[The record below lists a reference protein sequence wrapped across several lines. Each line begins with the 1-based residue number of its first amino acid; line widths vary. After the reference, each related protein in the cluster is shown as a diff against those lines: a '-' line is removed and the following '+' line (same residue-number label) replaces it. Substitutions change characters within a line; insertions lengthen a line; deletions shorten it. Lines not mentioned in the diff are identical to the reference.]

1 MHNWCNLLANGF
13 FQSPFEANKL
23 FCLLNKLVFF
33 NNHRQLLKCVKQNS
47 YLDLW
52 SYTSYI
58 IWQGVHILVKLQAGG
73 TNKYT
78 TKMKSLTD
86 IFQGF
91 DKCTEVTLQTTI
103 FDERLLMTAS
113 TLKHDTISLCYIKR
127 WEFKTIFIWRS
138 SRKINR
144 NKNLLIL
151 YYLLKKLSKF
161 SNAQKKFSMLFLFNL
176 VWHFLF
182 MFHFVK
188 LLVLEFRNMSSS
200 KSIYFSTDSLCFIY
214 FDFIIH

>member
-1 MHNWCNLLANGF
+1 MTSVFSVSLWAHVQHKSKDGSPFNEFWLHNWCNLLANGF

-23 FCLLNKLVFF
+23 FCFLNKLVFF

-91 DKCTEVTLQTTI
+91 DKCTEATLQNNYFWWMPPNDCFYLETWHNITV
-103 FDERLLMTAS
+103 
-113 TLKHDTISLCYIKR
+113 
-127 WEFKTIFIWRS
+127 
-138 SRKINR
+138 
-144 NKNLLIL
+144 L
-151 YYLLKKLSKF
+151 YK
-161 SNAQKKFSMLFLFNL
+161 
-176 VWHFLF
+176 
-182 MFHFVK
+182 
-188 LLVLEFRNMSSS
+188 VLRV
-200 KSIYFSTDSLCFIY
+200 
-214 FDFIIH
+214 

>member
-1 MHNWCNLLANGF
+1 MELINT
-13 FQSPFEANKL
+13 
-23 FCLLNKLVFF
+23 
-33 NNHRQLLKCVKQNS
+33 LLKWNLSQTFFKA
-47 YLDLW
+47 L
-52 SYTSYI
+52 TSA
-58 IWQGVHILVKLQAGG
+58 QKLH
-73 TNKYT
+73 
-78 TKMKSLTD
+78 
-86 IFQGF
+86 
-91 DKCTEVTLQTTI
+91 CRTTI
-103 FDERLLMTAS
+103 FDECLLMTAS
-113 TLKHDTISLCYIKR
+113 TLKHDTISLCYIKC

-188 LLVLEFRNMSSS
+188 LIVLEFRNMSSS